1 MTEIS
6 LDVFPC
12 VYGSVPWLVPPD
24 EPESV
29 AFLREHGTPVV
40 FERGESVFFGE
51 KQLVFLIESGLVAT
65 LPGRAAGYRR
75 AVGLFGPQTI
85 LGAVRA
91 LGRGL
96 RGMPLDAR
104 TLTHVSARSLPIG
117 DFLAAVE
124 AKPELHIRMLQNC
137 VRKTENQIEGVIMND
152 LLPVGVRLLVLL
164 EVLMRAGDAP
174 AVPEAGFV
182 PLPFEVTVSDLATIV
197 HATREMTSRLL
208 SDAVHDGVLQKKG
221 RHLYVDRQRV
231 TQRIALAQR
240 DPRGRRDGN
249 DA

>member
-6 LDVFPC
+6 LEVFPC

-91 LGRGL
+91 LG

-208 SDAVHDGVLQKKG
+208 SDAVRDGVLQKKG

-231 TQRIALAQR
+231 TQEIALAQR
-240 DPRGRRDGN
+240 DPRARREGN
-249 DA
+249 D

>member
-1 MTEIS
+1 
-6 LDVFPC
+6 
-12 VYGSVPWLVPPD
+12 
-24 EPESV
+24 
-29 AFLREHGTPVV
+29 
-40 FERGESVFFGE
+40 
-51 KQLVFLIESGLVAT
+51 
-65 LPGRAAGYRR
+65 
-75 AVGLFGPQTI
+75 
-85 LGAVRA
+85 
-91 LGRGL
+91 
-96 RGMPLDAR
+96 
-104 TLTHVSARSLPIG
+104 
-117 DFLAAVE
+117 
-124 AKPELHIRMLQNC
+124 
-137 VRKTENQIEGVIMND
+137 MND

-208 SDAVHDGVLQKKG
+208 SDAVRDGVLQKKG

-240 DPRGRRDGN
+240 DPRGHRDGN

>member
-208 SDAVHDGVLQKKG
+208 SDAVRDGVLQKKG
-221 RHLYVDRQRV
+221 RHFYVDRQRV
-231 TQRIALAQR
+231 TQRIALAQH
-240 DPRGRRDGN
+240 DPRGHRDGN

>member
-1 MTEIS
+1 
-6 LDVFPC
+6 
-12 VYGSVPWLVPPD
+12 
-24 EPESV
+24 
-29 AFLREHGTPVV
+29 
-40 FERGESVFFGE
+40 
-51 KQLVFLIESGLVAT
+51 
-65 LPGRAAGYRR
+65 
-75 AVGLFGPQTI
+75 
-85 LGAVRA
+85 
-91 LGRGL
+91 
-96 RGMPLDAR
+96 MPLDAR

-208 SDAVHDGVLQKKG
+208 SDAVRDGVLQKKG

-240 DPRGRRDGN
+240 DPRGHRDGN

>member
-1 MTEIS
+1 MTNVDIQSAVPFSGRRPSPVRVSLYRSYVAMTEIS

-85 LGAVRA
+85 LG
-91 LGRGL
+91 LK
-96 RGMPLDAR
+96 D
-104 TLTHVSARSLPIG
+104 
-117 DFLAAVE
+117 
-124 AKPELHIRMLQNC
+124 
-137 VRKTENQIEGVIMND
+137 
-152 LLPVGVRLLVLL
+152 
-164 EVLMRAGDAP
+164 
-174 AVPEAGFV
+174 
-182 PLPFEVTVSDLATIV
+182 
-197 HATREMTSRLL
+197 
-208 SDAVHDGVLQKKG
+208 
-221 RHLYVDRQRV
+221 
-231 TQRIALAQR
+231 
-240 DPRGRRDGN
+240 
-249 DA
+249 